1 MTQNMSDFVEQILTL
16 FEGSPVYVASQ
27 ILGLFLC
34 FLSFFVYSCKKR
46 EHILLV
52 KLTSDALSGIQQAM
66 AGATTGALICT
77 IGITRDLV
85 FYNRGRKK
93 WASHIVW
100 LFIYIIAMS
109 ISPFFT
115 WQGPISL
122 LPAIGSALAVIAFY
136 CKQPLHIRLFGL
148 VAQLLWLIYTI
159 LSFNVVSAIQNVILI
174 ISILLGLLRDYREYR
189 AKKKQ

>member
-1 MTQNMSDFVEQILTL
+1 
-16 FEGSPVYVASQ
+16 
-27 ILGLFLC
+27 
-34 FLSFFVYSCKKR
+34 
-46 EHILLV
+46 
-52 KLTSDALSGIQQAM
+52 
-66 AGATTGALICT
+66 
-77 IGITRDLV
+77 
-85 FYNRGRKK
+85 
-93 WASHIVW
+93 
-100 LFIYIIAMS
+100 MS